1 MKIGIIGAT
10 GMAGKR
16 LVAEGIKRGHEIT
29 AIVRNENKAKE
40 VLGAEA
46 RLLVKDV
53 FLLEKSDLD
62 QFDVVVNA
70 FATDPGH
77 AYQHVDVVA
86 KLVAMFREVEQPR
99 LFFILG
105 AGSLLDENN
114 ELFLKTL
121 ETIPEASAWIS
132 IPKEA
137 YKALLFLQN
146 TENVNWVGVSPSAD
160 FIDGDAGSYQ
170 LGTDHLLVSKS
181 GKSVITSGTM
191 AVAIFDEIESPQFI
205 KRRFTACES

>member
-1 MKIGIIGAT
+1 MVCIGDNMKIGIIGAT

-29 AIVRNENKAKE
+29 AIVRNEIKAKE
-40 VLGAEA
+40 VLGAEV

-99 LFFILG
+99 FPYQKKHIKHFC
-105 AGSLLDENN
+105 
-114 ELFLKTL
+114 FYKTQ
-121 ETIPEASAWIS
+121 
-132 IPKEA
+132 K
-137 YKALLFLQN
+137 
-146 TENVNWVGVSPSAD
+146 
-160 FIDGDAGSYQ
+160 
-170 LGTDHLLVSKS
+170 
-181 GKSVITSGTM
+181 M
-191 AVAIFDEIESPQFI
+191 
-205 KRRFTACES
+205 